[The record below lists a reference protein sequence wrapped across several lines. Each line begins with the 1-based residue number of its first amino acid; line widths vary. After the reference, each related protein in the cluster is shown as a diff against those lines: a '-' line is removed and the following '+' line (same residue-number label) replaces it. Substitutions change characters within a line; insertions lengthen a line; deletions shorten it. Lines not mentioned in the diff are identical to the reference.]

1 MRNILHY
8 CRPWVLAAFTALAV
22 LTSCGDSEN
31 EYTTKTCYFIFDN
44 SVHNDATLASA
55 MNPSAPGIFCQVTMA
70 MRSGATYYDFANN
83 AGTSSSTIQN
93 AVDTK
98 RTLILGYNNG
108 IIVGYGA
115 LDIPASFYAYD
126 RECPNCFDP
135 NAIPMR
141 SAPLTMS
148 SNGIATC
155 AKCHRKY
162 DMNNNGFITDG
173 EKGKRLTRYRATT
186 TGPFGVLV
194 VN

>member
-1 MRNILHY
+1 MRNLLHS
-8 CRPWVLAAFTALAV
+8 CRAWALAAFTILAG

-44 SVHNDATLASA
+44 SIHTDATLAAA

-70 MRSGATYYDFANN
+70 VRSGATYYDFVNN
-83 AGTSSSTIQN
+83 AGVSSSKIQN
-93 AVDTK
+93 AVDTR

-115 LDIPASFYAYD
+115 LEIPAPFYAYD

-135 NAIPMR
+135 SALPMK
-141 SAPLTMS
+141 SYPLSMT

-155 AKCHRKY
+155 GKCHRQY

>member
-1 MRNILHY
+1 MRNLLHS
-8 CRPWVLAAFTALAV
+8 CRAWALAALTILAG

-44 SVHNDATLASA
+44 SIHTDATLAAA

-70 MRSGATYYDFANN
+70 VRSGATYYDFVNN
-83 AGTSSSTIQN
+83 AGVSSSKIQN
-93 AVDTK
+93 AVDTR

-115 LDIPASFYAYD
+115 LEIPAPFYAYD

-135 NAIPMR
+135 SALPMK
-141 SAPLTMS
+141 SYPLSMT

-155 AKCHRKY
+155 GKCHRQY

>member
-1 MRNILHY
+1 M
-8 CRPWVLAAFTALAV
+8 AAFTALAV

-83 AGTSSSTIQN
+83 AGTSSSSIQN

-126 RECPNCFDP
+126 RECPNCFNP
-135 NAIPMR
+135 NDIPMR
-141 SAPLTMS
+141 SAPLAMT